1 MVTPLLLLAGG
12 LVFGAGSI
20 AYLRLIGL
28 QTPDIRNRRLLL
40 VVPLLLATIV
50 LGDAL
55 RLLVA
60 APFGTTTMAAAA
72 SLVVGMLALSHTVLT
87 NWFEVV
93 LDAAMIA
100 GCSLLITFGALVLV
114 VPDAL
119 ADPVATDLIAV
130 LVTGWS
136 IYVVWAMCDALPEL
150 QSVPRLVAFMG
161 CAVLHWL
168 GWVVVAL
175 DSSTPLRLAS
185 WLPALAFTASYLAGG
200 VFTLLLARAAQPVS
214 IGTPRPRST
223 FLPYVLSGATLIAI
237 VPGLVVEPRFNR
249 PLVYL
254 VGSLCLAALIT
265 RQVLTLRGLG
275 QITEHLR
282 VRERYYRSL
291 LADSTDVI
299 MISSLDGR
307 LNYVSPAA
315 DHVLGH
321 GAAVEGDP
329 VWTAMAVTEE
339 AFRAAVV
346 RLQSEGGSVL
356 VEGRRGHLTLEAA
369 LSLRE
374 HEVLT
379 SVRDVTERDRLRQR
393 LHFLAYHDPLTGL
406 VNRSRVL
413 SRIAAMIG
421 ADEPCAVLFV
431 DLDRFKQVNDTSGH
445 TVGDQVLKQVA
456 ERLRRQ
462 MCDSDLVGRLGGDE
476 FVAVLAGGREVAEH
490 VAEAL
495 ARSMT
500 EPFDIEGRI
509 YQLGASIGIALGTAG
524 LLPDELIRQ
533 ADLAMYDAKRRRRP
547 WVRYEPQLARA
558 ALTRATTDVAVSKA
572 LRDRSLELYLQ
583 PLVALP
589 GDRVETAEALL
600 RWVDDTGT
608 VCPPAQILDFA
619 RRTGQMA
626 EITTWVLERAVDALA
641 ASAPHVAI
649 AVNIPPEVLVSPGLP
664 AQLGDLLARRGVA
677 PSRMELEVTEDQ
689 LLEQA
694 AASDSALRALRAMG
708 MPVII
713 DDFGTGFSSLGY
725 LVDLP
730 IDGLKIDQRFTR
742 VLPHSE
748 AARSIVGGLVGIA
761 GQLGLR
767 VVAEGIE
774 NAEQHEWVCRL
785 GVHLGQGFY
794 YARPEPVDSLAD
806 IGQLGSWATSMRPAS
821 TSTAVPAPR
830 QAPSD
835 AAARLG

>member
-1 MVTPLLLLAGG
+1 MVTSLLLLGGG
-12 LVFGAGSI
+12 LVFGAGAL

-28 QTPDIRNRRLLL
+28 RTPDTRNRRLLL
-40 VVPLLLATIV
+40 VVPLLLASIM

-60 APFGTTTMAAAA
+60 TPVGLTT
-72 SLVVGMLALSHTVLT
+72 LVAGAGLIVAMLALSHTVLT
-87 NWFEVV
+87 NWLEVV
-93 LDAAMIA
+93 LDATMIA
-100 GCSLLITFGALVLV
+100 GCILLITFGVLVLIEPAAMAHPV
-114 VPDAL
+114 V
-119 ADPVATDLIAV
+119 TDLLAV
-130 LVTGWS
+130 LITGWA
-136 IYVVWAMCDALPEL
+136 IYVIWAICDTLPEL
-150 QSVPRLVAFMG
+150 QSLPRLLAFMC

-168 GWVVVAL
+168 GWVLVAL
-175 DSSTPLRLAS
+175 DSCTPLRLAP
-185 WLPALAFTASYLAGG
+185 WLPALAFAASYIIGG
-200 VFTLLLARAAQPVS
+200 LFTVLLARGAQPVS

-223 FLPYVLSGATLIAI
+223 FLPYVLSGATLVAI

-249 PLVYL
+249 PLVFI
-254 VGSLCLAALIT
+254 VGCLCLAALIT
-265 RQVLTLRGLG
+265 RQVLTLRGLK
-275 QITEHLR
+275 QITAHLR

-291 LADSTDVI
+291 LADSTDVV

-315 DHVLGH
+315 DQVLGP
-321 GAAVEGDP
+321 GTAVEGDP
-329 VWTAMAVTEE
+329 VWIAMAVTEG

-346 RLQSEGGSVL
+346 RLQADGGSVL
-356 VEGRRGHLTLEAA
+356 IEGRRGHLTLEAA

-374 HEVLT
+374 DEVLA

-445 TVGDQVLKQVA
+445 TIGDQVLKQVA

-462 MCDSDLVGRLGGDE
+462 VCDSDLIGRLGGDE
-476 FVAVLAGGREVAEH
+476 FIAVLAGGREVAEH
-490 VAEAL
+490 VAEAF
-495 ARSMT
+495 ARSLT

-509 YQLGASIGIALGTAG
+509 YQLGASIGIALAAPG
-524 LLPDELIRQ
+524 LLPDELVRQ
-533 ADLAMYDAKRRRRP
+533 ADLAMYEAKHRRRP
-547 WVRYEPQLARA
+547 WVRYEPHLARA

-589 GDRVETAEALL
+589 GERVETAEALL
-600 RWVDDTGT
+600 RWVDDTGA
-608 VCPPAQILDFA
+608 VCPPSQILDFA
-619 RRTGQMA
+619 RRTGRMS
-626 EITTWVLERAVDALA
+626 EITTWVLERAVEVLA
-641 ASAPHVAI
+641 TSPAHVAI

-664 AQLGDLLARRGVA
+664 AQLGELLARRGVA

-694 AASDSALRALRAMG
+694 ASSDSALRELRAMG

-725 LVDLP
+725 LIDLP

-761 GQLGLR
+761 GRLGLR

-774 NAEQHEWVCRL
+774 DAQQHEWVCRL
-785 GVHLGQGFY
+785 GVHLGQGY
-794 YARPEPVDSLAD
+794 HYARPEPAAGLAD
-806 IGQLGSWATSMRPAS
+806 LGDLASWASSRHRS
-821 TSTAVPAPR
+821 GTAGLVPAPR
-830 QAPSD
+830 RATSDD
-835 AAARLG
+835 AARQD